1 MGLCCREKSLVVFT
15 RWDQVRGQISLKCSH
30 DTNVQSLR
38 RLSAD
43 LVRRSV
49 GVVSNGSQI
58 VAIAQIYSVAKEC
71 YR

>member
-1 MGLCCREKSLVVFT
+1 MGLCCRDKSLVVFT
-15 RWDQVRGQISLKCSH
+15 GWDQLRGQIPLKYSH
-30 DTNVQSLR
+30 GTNMQSLR

-58 VAIAQIYSVAKEC
+58 VAISQIYSVAKEC

>member
-1 MGLCCREKSLVVFT
+1 MGLCGRDKSLVVFT
-15 RWDQVRGQISLKCSH
+15 RWDQVRGQIPVKYSNS
-30 DTNVQSLR
+30 TNMQSLR
-38 RLSAD
+38 CLSAD
-43 LVRRSV
+43 LVRRTI

>member
-1 MGLCCREKSLVVFT
+1 MGLCCRDKSLVVFT
-15 RWDQVRGQISLKCSH
+15 RWDQVRGQISLKCSQ
-30 DTNVQSLR
+30 DTNMQSLR

-49 GVVSNGSQI
+49 GVVSNGLQI
-58 VAIAQIYSVAKEC
+58 VAIAQIYLVAKKC

>member
-1 MGLCCREKSLVVFT
+1 MGLCCRDKSLVVFT
-15 RWDQVRGQISLKCSH
+15 RWSQLRGEISLKCSL
-30 DTNVQSLR
+30 DTNMQSLR

>member
-1 MGLCCREKSLVVFT
+1 MGLCCRDKSLVAFT
-15 RWDQVRGQISLKCSH
+15 RWDQLRGQIPLKYSH
-30 DTNVQSLR
+30 VTNMQSLR

-58 VAIAQIYSVAKEC
+58 VAIAQIFSVTEEC
-71 YR
+71 FR